1 MIVRLPFPPKELM
14 PNRAKG
20 VHWAALSKVREK
32 YRNDA
37 YLLAKST
44 PSSDYGDGNIPVSIV
59 FSTPDK
65 RGRDLDNM
73 LASIKHGLDGIA
85 AALGLDDR
93 RFKPLLVDSV
103 LGEKPGC
110 VIVAVGVHVT
120 TTIGEL

>member
-1 MIVRLPFPPKELM
+1 MIVRLPFPPSELM
-14 PNRAKG
+14 PNRSKG

-37 YLLAKST
+37 FNLAKAT
-44 PSSDYGDGNIPVSIV
+44 PRAEYGDGNIPVSIV
-59 FSTPDK
+59 FSTPDR
-65 RGRDLDNM
+65 RGRDLDNL